1 MPGML
6 HHYQITFVYMGQI
19 LRKQLAWKS
28 PTQRYLTD
36 VSKKK
41 TELLNVDLSCV
52 PKISLYFEFLIFG
65 FFGQKMGFYC
75 SNTTGIFSHQRELS
89 VF

>member
-1 MPGML
+1 MPGM
-6 HHYQITFVYMGQI
+6 HHYHITFVYMGQI

-36 VSKKK
+36 VSKK

-52 PKISLYFEFLIFG
+52 PKISLYFEFLLFG
-65 FFGQKMGFYC
+65 YFGQKMGFYC